1 MYNYDPRNNGPFGG
15 GSNRGR
21 GNQFGSRYQY
31 QTLAYGAQQGSVQ
44 AGSLISKVMGMLA
57 FSFIFAAL
65 GSFVGFTLSIGSGSS
80 LLILIAGFVVLLVLH
95 AVIQRTPLNLIL
107 LYGFTF
113 LEGLA
118 LAPLLRLYIGTGNG
132 NLLGQAFVLTALVS
146 LSLGVYSWTTKRD
159 FTRIGDYLFFGV
171 ILLLIAGLVG
181 LLFHSTLFSLLISV
195 VGVAIFSGYVLF
207 YVQRAKY
214 MVDTLPNAVGLTVSI
229 FITVLNLFLYI
240 LEILTIF
247 SGGRGRR

>member
-15 GSNRGR
+15 GPNRGR

-31 QTLAYGAQQGSVQ
+31 QTLAYGAQGSSVQ

-65 GSFVGFTLSIGSGSS
+65 GSFVGFTLSIGSGTS
-80 LLILIAGFVVLLVLH
+80 LLIMLVGFVVLIALH

-107 LYGFTF
+107 LYAFTF
-113 LEGLA
+113 IEGLA
-118 LAPLLRLYIGTGNG
+118 LAPLLQLYIGTGNG

-146 LSLGVYSWTTKRD
+146 LSLGIYSWTTKRD

-181 LLFHSTLFSLLISV
+181 LLFQSKIFALLISV

-214 MVDTLPNAVGLTVSI
+214 MADTLPNAVGLTVSL

>member
-31 QTLAYGAQQGSVQ
+31 QTLAYGAQSSSVQ

-57 FSFIFAAL
+57 FSFIFASL

-80 LLILIAGFVVLLVLH
+80 LLIMLAGFVVLIALH
-95 AVIQRTPLNLIL
+95 AAIQKTPLNLIL

-118 LAPLLRLYIGTGNG
+118 LAPLLQLYIGTGNG

-146 LSLGVYSWTTKRD
+146 LSLGIYSWTTKRD

-181 LLFHSTLFSLLISV
+181 LLFHSTIFALLISV

-214 MVDTLPNAVGLTVSI
+214 MADTLPNAVGLTVSL

>member
-1 MYNYDPRNNGPFGG
+1 MYNYDPGNNGPFGG

-31 QTLAYGAQQGSVQ
+31 QTLSYGAQGSVQ

-65 GSFVGFTLSIGSGSS
+65 GSFVGFSLSISSGSS
-80 LLILIAGFVVLLVLH
+80 LLILLAGFVVLIVLH

-118 LAPLLRLYIGTGNG
+118 LAPLLQLYIGTGNG

-181 LLFHSTLFSLLISV
+181 LLFHSTLFALLISV

-214 MVDTLPNAVGLTVSI
+214 MADTLPNAVGLTVSL

-247 SGGRGRR
+247 SGGRSRR